1 MRLKTRMDSRLIL
14 FFIGLFIYYKQAYG
28 AIILEKTPGKNIS

>member
-1 MRLKTRMDSRLIL
+1 MRLKTTIDSRLLL
-14 FFIGLFIYYKQAYG
+14 FFIRLFIYYKQGYG